1 MQIVILPSLDYELF
15 HGRNFVS
22 EDETLFAPTARILDG
37 CAQRGIAMTLFADVL
52 CVSAHRAAG
61 REGFC
66 RRFEA
71 QLADAV
77 EKGHD
82 VQLHIHA
89 HWASSKYVAGHWQLC
104 EPKITLADYGFDTE
118 DPTRMIDGGAAYL
131 QSLLGS
137 VDENY
142 RCVAFRAGAL
152 AMQPDEKRLLL
163 LLERAGIRIDSS
175 LAKGLCLEM
184 DTVSIDYGNLPQ
196 AANWWISSRAG
207 LSGGTAGAGLFEIPI
222 AAFRSTAAERL
233 LFVVRRT
240 AAFRERRGS
249 GISRAR
255 RQTRLAN
262 LRTLLLGNLR
272 YLTNDP
278 VFLFSAD
285 TKGFTR
291 GMLVNGFQRYVEEHE
306 RRGAATMYASMI
318 NHPKLMFPKQERML
332 FETLEE
338 LQQRYGPRLR
348 FATYRDVCEE
358 FDAGAALSA

>member
-1 MQIVILPSLDYELF
+1 MQIVILPSLDYEIF

-22 EDETLFAPTARILDG
+22 EDETLFAPTTRILDG
-37 CAQRGIAMTLFADVL
+37 CGQRGIPMTLFADVL
-52 CVSAHRAAG
+52 CVAAYRG
-61 REGFC
+61 VGDEGFC

-71 QLADAV
+71 QLINAV
-77 EKGHD
+77 ESGHD
-82 VQLHIHA
+82 VQLHVHA
-89 HWASSKYVAGHWQLC
+89 HWGSSKYASGHWQLS

-118 DPTRMIDGGAAYL
+118 DPARMIDEGAAYL
-131 QSLLGS
+131 RSLLGS

-142 RCVAFRAGAL
+142 RCIAFRAGAL
-152 AMQPDEKRLLL
+152 AMQPHEKSLLS

-175 LAKGLCLEM
+175 LAKNLRVEM
-184 DTVSIDYGNLPQ
+184 DTVSIDYEMLPSD
-196 AANWWISSRAG
+196 ANWWISSRTG
-207 LSGGTAGAGLFEIPI
+207 LNGGDRTGLFEIPI

-233 LFVVRRT
+233 AFVVRRM

-255 RQTRLAN
+255 RQTRWAN

-291 GMLVNGFQRYVEEHE
+291 SMLVNGFQRYAAEHE
-306 RRGAATMYASMI
+306 RHGASTIYASMI
-318 NHPKLMFPKQERML
+318 NHPKLMFPKQERMF

-338 LQQRYGPRLR
+338 LQQHYGSQLR

-358 FDAGAALSA
+358 FHAEGALSA